1 MLQLPLVAVVAQQVE
16 VKGVQEVLVA
26 ARVGGDVALVEDV
39 VDVGSETKVKK
50 KIVKFSARS
59 ASSGSAS
66 TVEQDFFLEGSRP
79 GIRAA
84 V

>member
-50 KIVKFSARS
+50 K
-59 ASSGSAS
+59 SSNFRPDQPQVAALVLLSKI
-66 TVEQDFFLEGSRP
+66 FF
-79 GIRAA
+79 
-84 V
+84 